1 MKWIFKSLADVIEYK
16 GRSSIVESRYF
27 FLFNCLVIFIA
38 LSIDIRL
45 GLTRE
50 IIPGFSTYVLAEMVR
65 IILFFPN
72 ISLGIRRLHDI
83 NKSGWWVLL
92 SFTII
97 GIIPLFYWFYFV
109 RGDKEPNQYGDAPDL
124 VGNDVFKK
132 S

>member
-1 MKWIFKSLADVIEYK
+1 MKWIFKSLTDVIEYK
-16 GRSSIVESRYF
+16 GRSSIIESRYF
-27 FLFNCLVIFIA
+27 FLFNFLVIFIA
-38 LSIDIRL
+38 LSFDIRL

-83 NKSGWWVLL
+83 NKSGWWVML
-92 SFTII
+92 SFTIV

-109 RGDKEPNQYGDAPDL
+109 HGDKHPNQYGDAPDL